1 MMAIFQ
7 QFLFLVATYFI
18 ASIPFGLI
26 LTKFFTGKDIRKL
39 GSKNIG
45 ATNVTRIAGKR
56 LGFAT
61 LVLDCSKGAIMVII
75 ARFNFYQ
82 ISHFHLFLTLVSFI
96 AVMAHIYPIYLN
108 FKGGKGVATTLATL
122 IALDFTAGLLAL
134 CFWTLT
140 FSITRISAISSL
152 IAIFSSIIFS
162 KFYNAPIE
170 QIALCTILFI
180 ITTVKHKENII
191 RILNKEESKF

>member
-1 MMAIFQ
+1 MAIFQ